1 MYGPLLLV
9 IICLPIL
16 IATIIFGKISYAKY
30 KKYEKQ
36 CEYFDFRP
44 FHHEINFF
52 HGSDWEYNILKET
65 GQEDKIPVLEKAYKK
80 YLFWK
85 KFWGFEIPRDIII
98 VVCGVA
104 VVVGSLVTIIGPTS
118 ARYDV
123 AYWEEFVPM
132 AQEVIDGSDEHEKI
146 AIAGDVIEYNTW
158 LAEAKT
164 SQKFWGNWSSYYGI
178 DLSELPILTIGGQ

>member
-16 IATIIFGKISYAKY
+16 IATIAFGKIAYSKY
-30 KKYEKQ
+30 KKYDDQ
-36 CEYFDFRP
+36 CYYYDPRPYHQEIEYFHNADWELKLL
-44 FHHEINFF
+44 HEI
-52 HGSDWEYNILKET
+52 
-65 GQEDKIPVLEKAYKK
+65 GQEEKIPALQKAYAKQH
-80 YLFWK
+80 FWHK
-85 KFWGFEIPRDIII
+85 LWYNEWCRDIII
-98 VVCGVA
+98 GICGVA
-104 VVVGSLVTIIGPTS
+104 VVVSVLVSIIAPTS

-178 DLSELPILTIGGQ
+178 DLSKLPTLTIGGQ